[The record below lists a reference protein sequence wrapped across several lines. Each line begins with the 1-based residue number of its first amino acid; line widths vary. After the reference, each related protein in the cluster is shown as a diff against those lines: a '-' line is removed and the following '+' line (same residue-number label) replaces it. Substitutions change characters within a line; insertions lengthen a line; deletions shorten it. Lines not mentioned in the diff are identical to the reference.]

1 MRKIFEYDR
10 TTLSF
15 KLRTSQT
22 RQMSK
27 YDIFS
32 EVTMFS
38 EVVSKI
44 DKGVLRD
51 KLRKDFFQSKL

>member
-1 MRKIFEYDR
+1 
-10 TTLSF
+10 
-15 KLRTSQT
+15 
-22 RQMSK
+22 MSK

-32 EVTMFS
+32 EVTTFS

>member
-22 RQMSK
+22 GQMSK
-27 YDIFS
+27 LKVPFS
-32 EVTMFS
+32 EVL
-38 EVVSKI
+38 SKI

>member
-32 EVTMFS
+32 EVTTFS